1 MTLPMSRKSTETLAS
16 SAYERLRVDLISGA
30 FEPGSKLLIRE
41 LCQRYGIG
49 LSPMREALNRV
60 SRDGLVQQN
69 DQRGFFASP
78 LSEEDLD
85 DLFKMRCWSNEKA
98 LRDSIEKGDQ
108 AWEEHVLIAFYRLSR
123 IPNPVEHADKP
134 IDPVWERNHRTFH
147 TALISAC
154 GSKRLV
160 GLCEELFDAAERY
173 RFLSRRISTGLDRR
187 QEEHHDIM
195 QATLRRDADEA
206 TRLLTQHFLRTL
218 EYSRAEIRQLNEGTA
233 KARKVSVSAV

>member
-1 MTLPMSRKSTETLAS
+1 MTLPMSRKGAGTLAS
-16 SAYERLRVDLISGA
+16 SAYERLRLDLISGV

-49 LSPMREALNRV
+49 LSPMREALNRA
-60 SRDGLVQQN
+60 SRDDLVQHN

-78 LSEEDLD
+78 LSEEDLE
-85 DLFKMRCWSNEKA
+85 DLFKMRFWSNEKA

-123 IPNPVEHADKP
+123 IPNPVQQPDKP
-134 IDPVWERNHRTFH
+134 IDPIWEQSHRAFH

-154 GSKRLV
+154 GSKRLI
-160 GLCEELFDAAERY
+160 GLCEELFDAADRY
-173 RFLSRRISTGLDRR
+173 RFLSRRTSPGHDRR
-187 QEEHHDIM
+187 PEDHHDIM

-206 TRLLTQHFLRTL
+206 TRLLTQHFLTTL
-218 EYSRAEIRQLNEGTA
+218 EFSRDEIRRLNAGTA
-233 KARKVSVSAV
+233 KARNISASAV